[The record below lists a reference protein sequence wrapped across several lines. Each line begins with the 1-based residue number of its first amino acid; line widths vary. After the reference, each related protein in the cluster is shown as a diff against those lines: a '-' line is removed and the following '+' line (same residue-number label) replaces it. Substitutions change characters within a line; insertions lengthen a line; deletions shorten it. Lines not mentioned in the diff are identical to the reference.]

1 MKENIQNSKFRKV
14 NILTNKIEPPKTKPE
29 SKPIN
34 KIEQHVLEP
43 DYIPK
48 NKIRPPKHQI
58 NYKTR
63 NKIEL
68 PKVKPDYK
76 SINKIE
82 RHTLEPDYTP
92 KNKIRQ
98 PKLQTNYKTRNKII
112 LELKPDSEKI
122 EEKSYGKDKPI
133 NFVKLRNSSE
143 LAEMVCLGL
152 GDGSI
157 PKNESRFRVT
167 LNETEEIQ
175 YTKHVKSLMQKLFN
189 KTPSIYKPKKANA
202 VKLTISNKTT
212 VKKLIDKGLKSGD
225 KKVNQVCV
233 PKWIKDNKKFQ
244 KDGLRGLVDTDG
256 SIHVHKSTGRIRVK
270 FKNASLPL
278 VKDFKEMCKL
288 NDVKTSKIY
297 PVQGKNTYEIEIET
311 KKDVCRFLYKIQP
324 RKWKY
329 RAQMLGLVL
338 ISISDPHKRKKI
350 DDEIFKLYPDK
361 KVHYSDVYR
370 DILKNLCVI
379 QEYDVSK
386 KAIIKKIEEAL
397 TYNLN
402 YTGLTREKMK
412 ELNIYGN
419 RLVNDLRNYLS

>member
-1 MKENIQNSKFRKV
+1 MIKKKFNSQNSKKDVKENIQNSKFRKV
-14 NILTNKIEPPKTKPE
+14 NILTNKIEPPKTKPD

-34 KIEQHVLEP
+34 KIEQHILEP

-68 PKVKPDYK
+68 PKVKSDYK

-92 KNKIRQ
+92 KNKIKPPR
-98 PKLQTNYKTRNKII
+98 LQTNYNTRNKIK
-112 LELKPDSEKI
+112 LELKLDNEKI
-122 EEKSYGKDKPI
+122 EEKSYAKDKPK

-143 LAEMVCLGL
+143 LAEMVCIGL

-189 KTPSIYKPKKANA
+189 KTLSIYKPKKANA

-233 PKWIKDNKKFQ
+233 PKW
-244 KDGLRGLVDTDG
+244 
-256 SIHVHKSTGRIRVK
+256 
-270 FKNASLPL
+270 
-278 VKDFKEMCKL
+278 VKDK
-288 NDVKTSKIY
+288 
-297 PVQGKNTYEIEIET
+297 KN
-311 KKDVCRFLYKIQP
+311 
-324 RKWKY
+324 
-329 RAQMLGLVL
+329 
-338 ISISDPHKRKKI
+338 
-350 DDEIFKLYPDK
+350 
-361 KVHYSDVYR
+361 
-370 DILKNLCVI
+370 
-379 QEYDVSK
+379 
-386 KAIIKKIEEAL
+386 IKK
-397 TYNLN
+397 
-402 YTGLTREKMK
+402 M
-412 ELNIYGN
+412 
-419 RLVNDLRNYLS
+419 V